1 MPLDQP
7 GRVVCFTEREQRLTQ
22 LLDRFEVAHPE
33 QVLLQCADE
42 PFGAAVAFRRAD
54 ERGRAFD
61 AEERDFLLEVVRH
74 VLRTVI
80 APHREARAMS
90 SAKPPKHR
98 RAPWNGY
105 STLEVRADVHDGYN
119 KLVDEKCRN
128 MVWAHPGVT
137 SWYKNR
143 HNRVTVTSPWRLLD
157 YWKLTQHFVPEEYRA
172 GRPGHTPIIPGQEAA
187 AVSSVD
193 RLTVG

>member
-1 MPLDQP
+1 MI
-7 GRVVCFTEREQRLTQ
+7 E
-22 LLDRFEVAHPE
+22 
-33 QVLLQCADE
+33 
-42 PFGAAVAFRRAD
+42 
-54 ERGRAFD
+54 
-61 AEERDFLLEVVRH
+61 
-74 VLRTVI
+74 
-80 APHREARAMS
+80 
-90 SAKPPKHR
+90 
-98 RAPWNGY
+98 NGY
-105 STLEVRADVHDGYN
+105 STLEVRADVHDGYDT
-119 KLVDEKCRN
+119 LVDEKCRN

-143 HNRVTVTSPWRLLD
+143 YNRVTVTSPWRLLD

>member
-1 MPLDQP
+1 MI
-7 GRVVCFTEREQRLTQ
+7 E
-22 LLDRFEVAHPE
+22 
-33 QVLLQCADE
+33 
-42 PFGAAVAFRRAD
+42 
-54 ERGRAFD
+54 
-61 AEERDFLLEVVRH
+61 
-74 VLRTVI
+74 
-80 APHREARAMS
+80 
-90 SAKPPKHR
+90 
-98 RAPWNGY
+98 NGY

-172 GRPGHTPIIPGQEAA
+172 GRPSHTPIIPGQEAA

>member
-1 MPLDQP
+1 MADGHQGTRRRTIRGVWGDDDPRAYLGITVP
-7 GRVVCFTEREQRLTQ
+7 SFPNLFLTYGPNTNLAHGGSIIFHTECQVQYITQALREMI
-22 LLDRFEVAHPE
+22 E
-33 QVLLQCADE
+33 
-42 PFGAAVAFRRAD
+42 
-54 ERGRAFD
+54 
-61 AEERDFLLEVVRH
+61 
-74 VLRTVI
+74 
-80 APHREARAMS
+80 
-90 SAKPPKHR
+90 
-98 RAPWNGY
+98 NGY
-105 STLEVRADVHDGYN
+105 STLEVSADVHDGYN

-128 MVWAHPGVT
+128 MVWAHPGV
-137 SWYKNR
+137 R